1 MYFIDMAEANP
12 EPKDLDQDVDTS
24 GEADKLEEVE
34 SPSSTPST
42 VHNEENQELEEFF
55 ENDGTGFN
63 PFTYSHVLEEG
74 QEDYDDYTE
83 ADLVEHPELGMTD
96 VEIEKERKEMSNS
109 DKKLFDQIKEYA
121 HARYTQGGQCEAP
134 TTDALVAVG
143 ARFPQLP
150 SSTFGEQSEL
160 RSELDQERKKR
171 KLEIQ
176 EGISQP
182 RKVRR
187 IVPTKIIDDF
197 IHVIE
202 EESSSSEDEDG
213 MVKRDEY
220 GEIKEKKPLKIII
233 EPGVDLNEQIEIDE
247 VRDMITVGDTIPKEI
262 IEIHADD
269 DSDADTISNCS
280 DKTTRNDL
288 DAAKVKTI
296 FQNMAGA
303 YKTIAEGFNELADMV
318 ETMDPVT
325 LEEAVSQT
333 PAPPNKVPREVVEF
347 HEEYGSEELKRIC
360 TLGYLEQ
367 QTYKAGLKRK
377 INEKTE
383 KEVCQMFGTSR
394 HTIKRQRKAAAARK
408 DKIRMD
414 ALAQYGYQPGVK
426 KIKTEDDSK
435 ADIGEVPQPGT
446 SQVLEF
452 TPSSMTTE
460 AYIDS
465 LLYQN

>member
-1 MYFIDMAEANP
+1 MAEANP
-12 EPKDLDQDVDTS
+12 KPKDLDQDVDTS

-34 SPSSTPST
+34 SPASTPST

-55 ENDGTGFN
+55 ENEGTGFN
-63 PFTYSHVLEEG
+63 PYTYTHVLAEG
-74 QEDYDDYTE
+74 QEDHDDFTE
-83 ADLVEHPELGMTD
+83 EDLAKYPELGMSDTE
-96 VEIEKERKEMSNS
+96 VEKYRKQLSNS
-109 DKKLFDQIKEYA
+109 EQKLFDQIKKYA
-121 HARYTQGGQCEAP
+121 HVRYTQGGEVEAP
-134 TTDALVAVG
+134 GTDARIAVG
-143 ARFPQLP
+143 ERFPQFP
-150 SSTFGEQSEL
+150 SSTFSEQHEL
-160 RSELDQERKKR
+160 RAELEVERKKR
-171 KLEIQ
+171 KAEIQ
-176 EGISQP
+176 EGITQP
-182 RKVRR
+182 RKIRR
-187 IVPTKIIDDF
+187 IVPTKIVDDF
-197 IHVIE
+197 IHVID
-202 EESSSSEDEDG
+202 EESSESEGEDG
-213 MVKRDEY
+213 LVKKDEF

-233 EPGVDLNEQIEIDE
+233 EPGINLNEQIEIDE

-280 DKTTRNDL
+280 DKTTRSDL

-303 YKTIAEGFNELADMV
+303 YKTIAEGFNELAGMV

-333 PAPPNKVPREVVEF
+333 PAPPNKIPREVVEF
-347 HEEYGSEELKRIC
+347 HEDYGSEELKRIC

-377 INEKTE
+377 FDEKTE

-414 ALAQYGYQPGVK
+414 ALVQYGYQPGVK
-426 KIKTEDDSK
+426 KTKTEDDSK
-435 ADIGEVPQPGT
+435 ADTGEVLHPGPSQAPELAST
-446 SQVLEF
+446 SAAV
-452 TPSSMTTE
+452 E
-460 AYIDS
+460 APIDS
-465 LLYQN
+465 